1 MKADRRVTIAVVA
14 LVAVWLTP
22 VPRACAAQAEESG
35 GHSPIV
41 IVGTVLT
48 NIVYFPSKLVYAAVG
63 GIVGALAYP
72 VTVGNSDVSM
82 AIWDASCRGTYVVT
96 PSMMEG
102 KERIR
107 FSGP

>member
-1 MKADRRVTIAVVA
+1 MKADRRLRIA
-14 LVAVWLTP
+14 LVVLAAVWLTP
-22 VPRACAAQAEESG
+22 VSQARAAQAEENG

-72 VTVGNSDVSM
+72 LTAGDSDVST

-96 PSMMEG
+96 PDMLEG